1 MHRQLLTALVA
12 LTLVIGT
19 GTAPALRA
27 GELSN
32 LPELGDTSATVM
44 SPAEEKVV
52 GEKFMRDARL
62 HLKFLDDP
70 EINGYLRALGAGLV
84 RHADV
89 GQEDFHFFIIDD
101 STLNAFAVPG
111 GYIGVHTGLI
121 LAARD
126 EAELASVLAHEI
138 THVTQRHMPRLL
150 AQAQERSLPTMA
162 ALVAAILLGG
172 QAGSAAV
179 AMTTAANV
187 QQQLNYTRSF
197 EQEADR
203 LGMGILAHAHY
214 DPRAM
219 PEFFERLQ
227 NWNRLYDSNVPEFL
241 RTHPVTSDRIA
252 ESRARAERLSA
263 DGKTDSLAFHQVQA
277 KIRVLSSTNEAE
289 TVKEF
294 ESRLKQGK
302 DAYPDALR
310 YGYALALAR
319 AGRYDQARGEIENLV
334 KRRPDE
340 PMYLTAQADIEMSA
354 ANFGRAVE
362 LYRAALRTHPDYE
375 PLVPLYADA
384 LIKTGHAGQA
394 ATLLDKAVRKRR
406 DDPALYRLL
415 ATAAGD
421 AGDPVAAHRAMAEH
435 YYLNGNLHEAV
446 SQLQIASATV
456 QNNFYVQSSIDAR
469 IQTIKD
475 EIALYEDDKQR

>member
-1 MHRQLLTALVA
+1 MYRQLLTALTSLA
-12 LTLVIGT
+12 LVLGT
-19 GTAPALRA
+19 GISTSLSA

-32 LPELGDTSATVM
+32 LPELGDVSATVM
-44 SPAEEKVV
+44 SPAEEKIV
-52 GEKFMRDARL
+52 GEKFMRDARQ

-70 EINGYLRALGAGLV
+70 ELNGYLRALGNGLV

-89 GQEDFHFFIIDD
+89 GQQDFHFFIIDD
-101 STLNAFAVPG
+101 SSLNAFAVPG

-121 LAARD
+121 LAAQD

-179 AMTTAANV
+179 ALTTAANV

-219 PEFFERLQ
+219 PDFFERLQ

-252 ESRARAERLSA
+252 ESRARAEHLSP

-289 TVKEF
+289 TVRLF
-294 ESRLKQGK
+294 ESKLKESK
-302 DAYPDALR
+302 DPYPQALR
-310 YGYALALAR
+310 YGYALALAH
-319 AGRYDQARGEIENLV
+319 AGRYEQARSEIADLARHN
-334 KRRPDE
+334 PDE
-340 PMYLTAQADIEMSA
+340 PVYRAAQADIEMTA
-354 ANFGRAVE
+354 GNFGRAVE
-362 LYRAALRTHPDYE
+362 LYRAAIATYPDYG

-384 LIKTGHAGQA
+384 LIKTGHAEQA
-394 ATLLDKAVRKRR
+394 AALLDKAVREQS

-415 ATAAGD
+415 ASAEGD
-421 AGDPVAAHRAMAEH
+421 AGDPVSAHRAMAEH

-446 SQLQIASATV
+446 SQLQLASASV
-456 QNNFYVQSSIDAR
+456 KNNFYIQSSIDAR
-469 IQTIKD
+469 IQVIKD
-475 EIALYEDDKQR
+475 EIALYDDDKHR